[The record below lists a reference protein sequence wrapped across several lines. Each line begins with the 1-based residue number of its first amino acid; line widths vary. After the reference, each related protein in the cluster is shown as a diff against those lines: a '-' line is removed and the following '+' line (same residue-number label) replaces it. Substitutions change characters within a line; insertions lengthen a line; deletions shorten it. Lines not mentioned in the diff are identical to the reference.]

1 MAEAAARR
9 KAEEEELEQRTKRK
23 RTIWGRMYLRYL
35 DKKVSQSLPPLSV
48 SRRGGF
54 RERALPARLLFLQ
67 KVEDGWEEMGQRV
80 SKGGWDEEGRHAQHF
95 LCGMYGRRG

>member
-35 DKKVSQSLPPLSV
+35 DKKVSQSV
-48 SRRGGF
+48 VANTF
-54 RERALPARLLFLQ
+54 RF
-67 KVEDGWEEMGQRV
+67 
-80 SKGGWDEEGRHAQHF
+80 
-95 LCGMYGRRG
+95 